1 MLKKQFKKNMAKEIN
16 KKIKKAFVKTFVMV
30 LVFFI
35 LIIFSIEFFNNDKRG
50 LNEIPWVDNIFQFI
64 VDLSNWID
72 ENINQRIDLMNI
84 FGRR

>member
-1 MLKKQFKKNMAKEIN
+1 MAKEIN

>member
-35 LIIFSIEFFNNDKRG
+35 LIIFSIEFFNSEQRS
-50 LNEIPWVDNIFQFI
+50 LSEIPFVDDTFQIIVNIS
-64 VDLSNWID
+64 DWID

>member
-1 MLKKQFKKNMAKEIN
+1 MFLDIN

-35 LIIFSIEFFNNDKRG
+35 LIIFSIEFFNNDKRS
-50 LNEIPWVDNIFQFI
+50 LSEIPLVDGVFQIIINIS
-64 VDLSNWID
+64 DWIE

>member
-1 MLKKQFKKNMAKEIN
+1 MAKEIN

-35 LIIFSIEFFNNDKRG
+35 LIIFSIEFFNSEQRS
-50 LNEIPWVDNIFQFI
+50 LSEIPFVDDTFQIIVNIS
-64 VDLSNWID
+64 DWIE

>member
-1 MLKKQFKKNMAKEIN
+1 MFLDIN

-35 LIIFSIEFFNNDKRG
+35 LIIFSIEFFNNDKRS
-50 LNEIPWVDNIFQFI
+50 LSEIPLVDGVLQIIINIS
-64 VDLSNWID
+64 DWIE

>member
-1 MLKKQFKKNMAKEIN
+1 MILRVN

>member
-1 MLKKQFKKNMAKEIN
+1 MILEVN

-35 LIIFSIEFFNNDKRG
+35 LIIFSIEFFNNGRG
-50 LNEIPWVDNIFQFI
+50 SLSEVPLVDNTFQII
-64 VDLSNWID
+64 VNISDWIE

>member
-1 MLKKQFKKNMAKEIN
+1 MILRVN

-35 LIIFSIEFFNNDKRG
+35 LIIFSIEFFNNGRG
-50 LNEIPWVDNIFQFI
+50 SLSEVPLVDNTFQII
-64 VDLSNWID
+64 VNISDWIE